1 MMNRQTS
8 RKVIAT
14 MIIILNPQ
22 QDLGEKM
29 MEGMLKSRAQNQ
41 KEAVVMGKPS
51 TSPDHHCIILADV
64 SGHGKRRRSPTK
76 ARMGVKTRN
85 QINQPK

>member
-1 MMNRQTS
+1 MF
-8 RKVIAT
+8 
-14 MIIILNPQ
+14 IILNPQ
-22 QDLGEKM
+22 QDLGGKM

-41 KEAVVMGKPS
+41 KEAEVMEKQS
-51 TSPDHHCIILADV
+51 ESRDHCITLADV
-64 SGHGKRRRSPTK
+64 SGHAKRRRSPTK